1 MGRTYKVGPSGSFGA
16 RYGTVARKRYS
27 AVISTM
33 RARHEC
39 PSCHVSAVKR
49 MSVGIWACGR
59 CGFKFAGGAYA
70 PITKLGQVAER
81 ASRAG
86 VASTLLAELK
96 AERAKAMEAEAK
108 VKTAKRRRRRAQ
120 PKKAEGEEAT
130 AEKSTATET
139 STPAE
144 NVPPSENSP

>member
-1 MGRTYKVGPSGSFGA
+1 MGKTYKVGPSGSFGA

-86 VASTLLAELK
+86 VAASLLAELK
-96 AERAKAMEAEAK
+96 AERAKAMEAEVKAK
-108 VKTAKRRRRRAQ
+108 AVKRRRRRAL
-120 PKKAEGEEAT
+120 PKKAEGEEQVT
-130 AEKSTATET
+130 EKPTPTE
-139 STPAE
+139 SSPPAE
-144 NVPPSENSP
+144 TT